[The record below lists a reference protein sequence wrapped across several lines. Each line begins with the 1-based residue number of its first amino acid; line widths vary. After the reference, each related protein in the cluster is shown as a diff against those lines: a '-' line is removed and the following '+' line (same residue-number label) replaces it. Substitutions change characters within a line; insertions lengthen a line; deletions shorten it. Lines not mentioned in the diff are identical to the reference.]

1 MWHVLYCIHIS
12 HFKLWWNNFT
22 CCFLTLL
29 LYIINK
35 HNNWGNPHFK
45 QWFQRD
51 LQPEAALLSL
61 WLCLN
66 LYHLSLSCQVL
77 LCQQISSE
85 FAQITEYLSN
95 ILRNMLVI
103 IQISNQEGKA
113 KQKQDKKCS
122 FLFFMLGCRIEGC
135 WRARGWKSEYLG
147 LWFLNI
153 SFKRWAVEKQNVPL
167 VIYWRKMVCGVCV
180 LLQWRNVLL
189 LFWVYTL

>member
-1 MWHVLYCIHIS
+1 MHPFWCMWHVLYCMHKP

-35 HNNWGNPHFK
+35 HNWGNPHFK

-51 LQPEAALLSL
+51 LQPEAALLSS

-95 ILRNMLVI
+95 IPRNMLVI

-122 FLFFMLGCRIEGC
+122 FFLCWDVGLRVVGGERLEVRIS
-135 WRARGWKSEYLG
+135 WLVVFEYIL
-147 LWFLNI
+147 
-153 SFKRWAVEKQNVPL
+153 
-167 VIYWRKMVCGVCV
+167 
-180 LLQWRNVLL
+180 
-189 LFWVYTL
+189 